1 MRKFP
6 YKIIY
11 GDNTRRFLLILFI
24 LFNIYFQ
31 CIYFFTNGLFDR
43 QGALNF
49 FDVGLVQDSF
59 VHLSL
64 INEMQYRFPPTNFAV
79 SGEPLKNYHYL
90 YDALL
95 AFFVKT
101 TGISVLNWYFRIAP
115 LFLSLSLS
123 LLIYVTTFRL
133 TKNKWTATLAIFFT
147 VMGTSLGS
155 IMPFVKWLF
164 KGNNVTGGS
173 NVFMTDQI
181 STMIINPQGV
191 LSIIIFL
198 ALFLILDSYERSK
211 KKVLLLFWFVLLSI
225 SFGVKAYG
233 GIVFALSSF
242 LISLYFLY
250 KKKDIWLFLSTVTG
264 LVFMS
269 VWIYITIDGKV
280 AGLTLAPLW
289 LIDQMVS
296 NIDRLNEPK
305 WMLLKENFF
314 YHGNLSKIFILY
326 LIGVIIYIVGSLGFR
341 VLGLISIF
349 RLIKSE
355 KISYSQIFLLLSGIS
370 AFCLPLLTNQTN
382 KAYEVVQFT
391 PYFTVMMGIMGT
403 IFISNLTDTFRFPW
417 MKAGFVCLIIFLTLI
432 LNEREFYVRSRI
444 NTDTIVFTKPLILA
458 SDYIRNQTDPSAIF
472 LMPLTEFNLKYL
484 WFSGLT
490 GRRTVLSGK
499 IFAEQIGIDVKA
511 KKEQVEQEFMGNNNL
526 AYNYVLF
533 YKKSGGDFDTIRGKL
548 SLSNF
553 FENEEVLVLKR
564 N

>member
-6 YKIIY
+6 HKIIHK
-11 GDNTRRFLLILFI
+11 DHIRQSLLILFV
-24 LFNIYFQ
+24 LFNVYFQ
-31 CIYFFTNGLFDR
+31 GVYFFTNGLFNR

-49 FDVGLVQDSF
+49 FDVGLVRDSF

-64 INEMQYRFPPTNFAV
+64 ISEMQYRFPPTNFAA

-95 AFFVKT
+95 AFLVKT
-101 TGISVLNWYFRIAP
+101 TGISSLNWYFRTAP
-115 LFLSLSLS
+115 LLLSLSLS
-123 LLIYVTTFRL
+123 LLIYVATFRL
-133 TKNKWTATLAIFFT
+133 TKNKWTATLAVFFT
-147 VMGTSLGS
+147 VLSTSLGG
-155 IMPFVKWLF
+155 IMPFVKWLL

-181 STMIINPQGV
+181 STMMINPQGV

-198 ALFLILDSYERSK
+198 ALFLILDAYEKSRK
-211 KKVLLLFWFVLLSI
+211 KIWLSLFLGLLAI

-242 LISLYFLY
+242 FVSLWFLY
-250 KKKDIWLFLSTVTG
+250 KNKDAWLFLSTITG
-264 LVFMS
+264 LIFMS
-269 VWIYITIDGKV
+269 IWIYLTIDGKV

-305 WMLLKENFF
+305 WMLLKENLL
-314 YHGNLSKIFILY
+314 YHGSYLKIFILY
-326 LIGVIIYIVGSLGFR
+326 LLGIIVYVVGSLGFR
-341 VLGLISIF
+341 VLGFISIF
-349 RLIKSE
+349 RLIKRGR
-355 KISYSQIFLLLSGIS
+355 ISRGQMFLLLGGVI

-391 PYFTVMMGIMGT
+391 PYFTVVMGIMGT
-403 IFISNLTDTFRFPW
+403 IFISDLTNNFRFPW
-417 MKAGFVCLIIFLTLI
+417 MKASFVCLVMFLTLI
-432 LNEREFYVRSRI
+432 LNEREFYVRTKI
-444 NTDTIVFTKPLILA
+444 NTDTIVFTKPLIVA
-458 SDYIRNQTDPSAIF
+458 SDHIRNQTDPNAIF
-472 LMPLTEFNLKYL
+472 LLPLTEFNMKYL

-499 IFAEQIGIDVKA
+499 IFAEQIGVNFKE
-511 KKEQVEQEFMGNNNL
+511 KKKLVEQEFAGNYGL
-526 AYNYVLF
+526 IYDYVLIL
-533 YKKSGGDFDTIRGKL
+533 KKKDGNFGTIRDKY
-548 SLSNF
+548 SLTNF
-553 FENEEVLVLKR
+553 FENEEVLILKR